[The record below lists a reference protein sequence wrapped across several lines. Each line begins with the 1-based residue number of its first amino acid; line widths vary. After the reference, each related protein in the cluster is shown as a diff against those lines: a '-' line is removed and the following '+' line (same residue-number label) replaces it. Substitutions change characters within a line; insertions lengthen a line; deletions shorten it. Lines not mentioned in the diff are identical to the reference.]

1 MVAIRWISARQL
13 ADLLDPRPLRRPAY
27 QDLSQRLRM
36 LAVDG
41 RLVDGVRLPSEREL
55 AAQLSLSR
63 STVAAAYALLRDQ
76 GCLRTRQGS
85 GNYLELAPNTQAA
98 GLGGAREVD
107 GAIMMTFSAAAAA
120 PGVAGAYA
128 RAVELLPSLLAGHGY
143 LPEGLPVLRE
153 RLADWYAAR
162 GLATDPAQVI
172 ITGGALAALNLI
184 TETVLDAGDRVL
196 VESPSYPNALEALR
210 RRGARLIGAPM
221 AERGWDFDTLR
232 AATRQSAP
240 RLAYVI
246 PDFHNPT
253 GRLMGAEA
261 REQLGRMLRRERCR
275 PVIDETLV
283 ELNLDGVDMPPPFAA
298 GQEDAITIGSASKT
312 FWGGL
317 RIGWIR
323 APHALVR
330 PLVEARATVDLA
342 AAATEQLVLAE
353 LLAAR
358 AEIVAEQQNRMRA
371 GRDHLLLRLAAELPE
386 WRVLRPGGGQTLWV
400 ELGRPVSSELTAA
413 AAAHGVIITPG
424 HRFFPSGGGQRHLRL
439 PFAAPAPVLTEA
451 VTRLAAAWRG
461 LDGSRSGSDEPP
473 YDLIA

>member
-1 MVAIRWISARQL
+1 MATRWISARQL
-13 ADLLDPRPLRRPAY
+13 ADLLDSRPLRRPAY
-27 QDLSQRLRM
+27 QDLSHRLRL

-55 AAQLSLSR
+55 AAQLNLSR
-63 STVAAAYALLRDQ
+63 STVAAAYAVLRDQ

-85 GNYLELAPNTQAA
+85 GNYLELAPTSQSS
-98 GLGGAREVD
+98 GLGGPREVD

-120 PGVAGAYA
+120 PGLAGAYA
-128 RAVELLPSLLAGHGY
+128 RAVEQLPSLLAGHGY

-153 RLADWYAAR
+153 RLADWYAVR
-162 GLATDPAQVI
+162 GLATDPTQVI
-172 ITGGALAALNLI
+172 ITGGALAALNLV
-184 TETVLDAGDRVL
+184 TETLLEPGDRVL

-210 RRGARLIGAPM
+210 RRGARLVGAPM
-221 AERGWDFDTLR
+221 AGQGWDFDTLK

-240 RLAYVI
+240 RLAYLI

-253 GRLMGAEA
+253 GRLMSAEA
-261 REQLGRMLRRERCR
+261 RAHLGRMLRRERCR
-275 PVIDETLV
+275 PIIDETLV
-283 ELNLDGVDMPPPFAA
+283 ELNLDGAVMPPPFAV
-298 GQEDAITIGSASKT
+298 GQEDAISIGSASKT

-353 LLAAR
+353 LLTER
-358 AEIVAEQQNRMRA
+358 AKIVAEQQSRMRS
-371 GRDHLLLRLAAELPE
+371 GRDHLLQQLSGALPE
-386 WRVLRPGGGQTLWV
+386 WRMSTPSGGQTLWV

-461 LDGSRSGSDEPP
+461 LDGSRSGSEDPP